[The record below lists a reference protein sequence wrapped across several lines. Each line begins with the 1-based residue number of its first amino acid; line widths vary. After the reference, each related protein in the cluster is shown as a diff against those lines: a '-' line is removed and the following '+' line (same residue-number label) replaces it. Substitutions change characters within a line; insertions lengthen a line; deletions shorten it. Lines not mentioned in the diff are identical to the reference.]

1 MKPRGYL
8 AGEAAV
14 SFKAGIFSLRAVAFG
29 IVQPG

>member
-14 SFKAGIFSLRAVAFG
+14 SFKAGIFSLGAVAFG
-29 IVQPG
+29 IDRPG